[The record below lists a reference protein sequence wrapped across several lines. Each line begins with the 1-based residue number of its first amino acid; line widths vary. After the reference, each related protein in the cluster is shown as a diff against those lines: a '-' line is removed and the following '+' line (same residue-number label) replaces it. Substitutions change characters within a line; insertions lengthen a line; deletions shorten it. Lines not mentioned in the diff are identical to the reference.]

1 MSERAE
7 PPWGGDDEPE
17 APQEPD
23 YRRRR
28 QPVRVRR
35 SRGADWG
42 GRAQRAWQ
50 WGRTRG
56 WKPALIA
63 ALVLGTAW
71 GADTLLLHGPEF
83 VLAGSDQ
90 IVVKGAVHTDPARV
104 RQCFAADLGR
114 DVFYI
119 PLRERQQ
126 AIDALPWVRQAAVLR
141 VWPAA
146 IQVRIEERVPVAF
159 ARAGSGLVLL
169 DASGVAL
176 PAAGGSTA
184 YNFPVLVGVPGVS
197 AASPNTPARLAARQP
212 AMKLYAAFRQAVA
225 RTGGTAAPSI
235 SGDIS
240 EIDLSHA
247 DDLVAT
253 VADPGAGGAT
263 TLVHLGDQN
272 LATRLS
278 VFFSQIATWRQK
290 YPNMTSVDLHVDG
303 EAIVDPGT
311 APAAAPA
318 PPTAA
323 PASAHRAHRP

>member
-7 PPWGGDDEPE
+7 PPWRGEEEAE
-17 APQEPD
+17 APADQD

-42 GRAQRAWQ
+42 GRARQAWQ
-50 WGRTRG
+50 WGRTGG

-63 ALVLGTAW
+63 VLVLGTAW
-71 GADTLLLHGPEF
+71 GLDALLLHGPQF

-90 IVVKGAVHTDPARV
+90 ITVTGAVHTDPARV

-126 AIDALPWVRQAAVLR
+126 AIEALPWVRQATVLR

-159 ARAGSGLVLL
+159 ARAGTGLVLL
-169 DASGVAL
+169 DASGVVL
-176 PAAGGSTA
+176 PAAGGGTA
-184 YNFPVLVGVPGVS
+184 YNFPVLDAVPGVS

-225 RTGGTAAPSI
+225 HGGGAAAHPNA
-235 SGDIS
+235 GDVS
-240 EIDLSHA
+240 EIDLSHP

-272 LATRLS
+272 FATRFS
-278 VFFSQIATWRQK
+278 VFLSQIAAWRQK

-303 EAIVDPGT
+303 EAIVDPGA
-311 APAAAPA
+311 APAPAPTPAAAAPA
-318 PPTAA
+318 SP
-323 PASAHRAHRP
+323 HRAHRP